1 MFKSIEFFKGK
12 SRGNGLLRR
21 YPPRND
27 VCSVG
32 RSMIEMLGVLA
43 IVGVLSVGG
52 IAGYSKA
59 MEKFKLNKT
68 ISEYSYLIYGLLEHV
83 DDLRHLSGNGN
94 AVGVRNVV
102 ESLNLLPQSWKQANN
117 PGMPNAAVRDNN
129 GNIIN
134 IFIRYNYLT
143 FDFYLGGWDESAT
156 ETNSL
161 VSSGFSA
168 KVCTEMFSNLA
179 IPLSSSIHRAY
190 MYDSSKN
197 NQPFWGA
204 AYCSANNQ
212 CLSSLTLA
220 KINDICRSCNKSS
233 AHCAIVLEF

>member
-1 MFKSIEFFKGK
+1 MSKKSQF
-12 SRGNGLLRR
+12 
-21 YPPRND
+21 
-27 VCSVG
+27 G

-43 IVGVLSVGG
+43 IIGVLSVGG

-68 ISEYSYLIYGLLEHV
+68 ISDYTYLIYGLLEHI
-83 DDLRHLSGNGN
+83 DDFRHLSGNNN
-94 AVGVRNVV
+94 AVGIRDVA
-102 ESLNLLPQSWKQANN
+102 ESLNLIPKSWKQVNN
-117 PGMPNAAVRDNN
+117 LGMPNTAVRDNN
-129 GNIIN
+129 DNIIN

-143 FDFYLGGWDESAT
+143 FDFYLGGLNESEI
-156 ETNSL
+156 ETGNL
-161 VSSGFSA
+161 LSSGFSA
-168 KVCTEMFSNLA
+168 KVCTEMFSNVA
-179 IPLSSSIHRAY
+179 IPLSSAIHRAY

-197 NQPFWGA
+197 NKPFWGA

-220 KINDICRSCNKSS
+220 QINDICHSCNKSS